1 MKRPKYGPLRN
12 FCLSPLLAFKI
23 SSIKISKKVEKEI
36 AATATVIWQSDWICD
51 LDTSIISFRQN
62 LQPDLA
68 VGVIGEDRDWRVSS
82 LAKEQLPVFKLDD
95 ALATSRGRGG
105 LRMCVR
111 GALGALAANIAPSV

>member
-1 MKRPKYGPLRN
+1 M
-12 FCLSPLLAFKI
+12 F
-23 SSIKISKKVEKEI
+23 
-36 AATATVIWQSDWICD
+36 
-51 LDTSIISFRQN
+51 SFGQN

-68 VGVIGEDRDWRVSS
+68 VGVIGEDRDWRVGS

-95 ALATSRGRGG
+95 ALATSRVRGGGG